1 MEYGDGNV
9 ATLIVGIAGKG
20 DEHLEILS
28 KIALVVAEEENVE
41 RLVNAE
47 TKEELLA
54 IFEEVKV

>member
-1 MEYGDGNV
+1 V